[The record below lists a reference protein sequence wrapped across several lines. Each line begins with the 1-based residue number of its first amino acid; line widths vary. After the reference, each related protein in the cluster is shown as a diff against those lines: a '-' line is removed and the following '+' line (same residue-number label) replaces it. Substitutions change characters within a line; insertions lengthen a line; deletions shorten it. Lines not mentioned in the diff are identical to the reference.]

1 MKCGY
6 PSSQAAAHWLL
17 LGLSRAVLSGT
28 VLNQGFQVNAINY
41 HRLENQRKSLS
52 SRPGFEG
59 IITIKW
65 TVPLEILASAT
76 TKHKNCLLRGCQNIS
91 EMMPVVWKECGN
103 DLLMP
108 TIKNKGLQNKSFRN
122 TQSHCEQGQKCSVP
136 AMSWANMP
144 GCNSFFTCWNVSSA
158 FCIFLAAPGTKR
170 SVLSV
175 RCHSAEGRD
184 ATRAPQISF
193 QLQQLQDSA
202 DKVSAERHAIRKWI
216 NNSCISSYLSET
228 ASHSTAIS
236 NIENAKHF
244 MLAGIISRRCYFMC
258 QQSESV

>member
-1 MKCGY
+1 MPLLNIKTVYWEAAKISQKWCQLFKRNVAMIY
-6 PSSQAAAHWLL
+6 WCQPLKIKVYRTNHLETPSHI
-17 LGLSRAVLSGT
+17 
-28 VLNQGFQVNAINY
+28 VNKA
-41 HRLENQRKSLS
+41 K
-52 SRPGFEG
+52 
-59 IITIKW
+59 
-65 TVPLEILASAT
+65 
-76 TKHKNCLLRGCQNIS
+76 
-91 EMMPVVWKECGN
+91 
-103 DLLMP
+103 
-108 TIKNKGLQNKSFRN
+108 
-122 TQSHCEQGQKCSVP
+122 
-136 AMSWANMP
+136 
-144 GCNSFFTCWNVSSA
+144 
-158 FCIFLAAPGTKR
+158 
-170 SVLSV
+170 SVLFLLWVEQICQGAIHFLLVETCPLLFVYFRQHRALKGASSL